1 MNKIITFDAVQLYC
15 ESTGAGSPVVFIH
28 EFAGSC
34 RSFDLQVAAF
44 KASHRAIAFN
54 ARGYP
59 PSDVPAEP
67 DAYSQDNAAR
77 DVIAVLDGLSI
88 ERAHLVGVS
97 MGAAAALQVAIRE
110 PGRVLSATLASI
122 GTGSDAKPE
131 QNQASMEAMAHLIE
145 EKGMDGLAATMG
157 NSPSRKKL
165 KDKNPAEYDRFVQQ
179 LKGFSATGMAYTMRG
194 VQMRRP
200 PIYAH
205 EASLSRVASP
215 VLIIL
220 GGDDAACR
228 GPSQFLQ
235 RKLAARLEEFPGA
248 GHLVNIEEPQRFNEL
263 VLGFVEDADRRGR

>member
-1 MNKIITFDAVQLYC
+1 MSEVASFDGVRLYC

-44 KASHRAIAFN
+44 KAAHRAIAFN

-59 PSDVPAEP
+59 PSEVPAP
-67 DAYSQDNAAR
+67 LDAYSQDAAAR
-77 DVIAVLDGLSI
+77 DVVAMLDGLSI

-131 QNQASMEAMAHLIE
+131 QNETAMEAMARLIE
-145 EKGMDGLAATMG
+145 DRGLDGLATTMG

-165 KDKNPAEYDRFVQQ
+165 AEKNPQEYERFLQQ
-179 LKGFSATGMAYTMRG
+179 LKTLSAPGMANTMRG
-194 VQMRRP
+194 VQKRRP

-205 EASLSRVASP
+205 EASLSGVSVP
-215 VLIIL
+215 VLIVL
-220 GGDDAACR
+220 GGDDVACR
-228 GPSQFLQ
+228 GPSEFLR
-235 RKLAARLEEFPGA
+235 RKLPRARLEEFPGA
-248 GHLVNIEEPQRFNEL
+248 GHLVNIEEPRRFNEL
-263 VLGFVEDADRRGR
+263 VLAFVDDADRR